1 MTDRRTFLRP
11 LPRRSIAAD
20 AVWALLAA
28 LVFSAPIELELEHAS
43 ALAVAAA
50 TVAIA
55 LRRLSPSGALLMTV
69 VLGFVQVAGG
79 ERPSLVDLA
88 IAVVIGTAAVVGTRT
103 EAVLAGVLALVA
115 GAFGALYLATTGY
128 RYAVLLQGPPDQV
141 VIVLAAPALVLLSV
155 WAIGLATR
163 AVRSQNVESVRRADA
178 EAAATRAEAL
188 ADRAEAVATRAVDE
202 AESERIRAD
211 IARDV
216 HDVVGH
222 SLAVIIAQADSVP
235 FLDDEARIREVS
247 ATIASTARSSLVEV
261 RQVLG
266 HIDGSDQAAQPA
278 SFEEIVQGIREA
290 GVTVDHAV
298 RGTARPLGAV
308 HGTAARRSCRR
319 CSRTR
324 CATEN
329 RAAPSRCGRPGAPR
343 TSCSRSTTPCPPR
356 DTPDRAVRARRPRA
370 RRRRSAGVRPTTRV
384 RPGAHRHA
392 DPTHRD
398 RRVLRRRRPGRR
410 VRRTRPHPVRR
421 PRGDRTMTDPIRIL
435 LTDDQALFR
444 AGLRVVLDAQEDMV
458 VVGEASDGAEAL
470 AAIPELRPDVMLL
483 DMRMAGVDGV
493 EDRPAALLRR
503 RPRTAAPGDRAHHV
517 RARPGGG
524 DRDPARRERLPAQ
537 GHHAAVPL
545 RRRAGRARGQLGDR
559 AERPVPAFGVDV
571 ERAPARSRRRSRR

>member
-1 MTDRRTFLRP
+1 VTDRRTFLRP
-11 LPRRSIAAD
+11 LPRRSLAAD
-20 AVWALLAA
+20 VVWAGLAA

-43 ALAVAAA
+43 PLAVAAA
-50 TVAIA
+50 TIAIV

-88 IAVVIGTAAVVGTRT
+88 IAVVIGTAAIVGTRT

-128 RYAVLLQGPPDQV
+128 RYALLLQGPRDQV

-155 WAIGLATR
+155 WASGLATR
-163 AVRSQNVESVRRADA
+163 AVRSQNVEAVRRADA
-178 EAAATRAEAL
+178 EAAATRAEAI

-202 AESERIRAD
+202 AEAERIRAD

-290 GVTVDHAV
+290 GVAVEHTV

-308 HGTAARRSCRR
+308 HGTAARRVLQEMLTNALRHG
-319 CSRTR
+319 
-324 CATEN
+324 E
-329 RAAPSRCGRPGAPR
+329 PGGAV
-343 TSCSRSTTPCPPR
+343 
-356 DTPDRAVRARRPRA
+356 AVRETW
-370 RRRRSAGVRPTTRV
+370 RSADLVLEVDNAVPADRRPTTAPLGLADLGLDDAAAG
-384 RPGAHRHA
+384 PGSE
-392 DPTHRD
+392 
-398 RRVLRRRRPGRR
+398 
-410 VRRTRPHPVRR
+410 R
-421 PRGDRTMTDPIRIL
+421 PRGSGRG
-435 LTDDQALFR
+435 LTGMQTRLTAIGGSFDA
-444 AGLRVVLDAQEDMV
+444 AVLDDV
-458 VVGEASDGAEAL
+458 F
-470 AAIPELRPDVMLL
+470 AA
-483 DMRMAGVDGV
+483 
-493 EDRPAALLRR
+493 
-503 RPRTAAPGDRAHHV
+503 
-517 RARPGGG
+517 RARIPYAVRGGT
-524 DRDPARRERLPAQ
+524 ER
-537 GHHAAVPL
+537 
-545 RRRAGRARGQLGDR
+545 
-559 AERPVPAFGVDV
+559 
-571 ERAPARSRRRSRR
+571 